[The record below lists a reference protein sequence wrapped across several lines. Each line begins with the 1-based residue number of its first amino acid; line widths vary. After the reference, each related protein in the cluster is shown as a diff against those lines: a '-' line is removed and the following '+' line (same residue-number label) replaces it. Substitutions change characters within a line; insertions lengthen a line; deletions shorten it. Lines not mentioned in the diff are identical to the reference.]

1 MLLLV
6 MVLAAET
13 RGAEDADV
21 DDLDA
26 AALQGLSDLPLDAL
40 LRVRRTLG
48 SQHAATEEVATVAS
62 GTEPVTEHGAPAE
75 AAGAVGVAV
84 GGGPVAE
91 ALVGGGPGPKAARR
105 GGSAGGGGY
114 GYGPS
119 AGMMKKGKQKGMAD
133 IFQGSVTA
141 LAFLA
146 FAGYIVCL
154 VVHAIRSSGG
164 TGGADAGVGGVGG
177 SIGGVGGSIGGGAAP
192 PALVLQ
198 PIVLGGGRVRRRR
211 RDGGRSEPGAATGG
225 GTADAMFGAL
235 LAFAEGYAGGRARH
249 HRHLEL

>member
-21 DDLDA
+21 DGLDA

-48 SQHAATEEVATVAS
+48 SQHTATEETATAS
-62 GTEPVTEHGAPAE
+62 GTEPVMENDAPAE
-75 AAGAVGVAV
+75 AAGAAG
-84 GGGPVAE
+84 

-164 TGGADAGVGGVGG
+164 TGGADGGVGGGVGGVGG
-177 SIGGVGGSIGGGAAP
+177 SIGGVGGSIGGGVPP

-198 PIVLGGGRVRRRR
+198 PIVLGGGRKAT
-211 RDGGRSEPGAATGG
+211 PGAVRAATATWSCRIPPPRFSARSLVAWTQGG
-225 GTADAMFGAL
+225 GCETPCA
-235 LAFAEGYAGGRARH
+235 
-249 HRHLEL
+249 

>member
-1 MLLLV
+1 
-6 MVLAAET
+6 
-13 RGAEDADV
+13 
-21 DDLDA
+21 
-26 AALQGLSDLPLDAL
+26 
-40 LRVRRTLG
+40 
-48 SQHAATEEVATVAS
+48 
-62 GTEPVTEHGAPAE
+62 
-75 AAGAVGVAV
+75 
-84 GGGPVAE
+84 
-91 ALVGGGPGPKAARR
+91 
-105 GGSAGGGGY
+105 
-114 GYGPS
+114 
-119 AGMMKKGKQKGMAD
+119 MMKKGKQKGMAD

-164 TGGADAGVGGVGG
+164 TGGADGGVGGGVGGVGG
-177 SIGGVGGSIGGGAAP
+177 SIGGVGGSIGGGVPP

-211 RDGGRSEPGAATGG
+211 RDGGRSEPGAASGG

-235 LAFAEGYAGGRARH
+235 LAFAEGYVGGRARH